1 MASQYPAQIDNSI
14 SLPPAVDNLTPI
26 VGAVVNRL
34 RTAIINTQTELGI
47 KPSGIYGT
55 VRARLDALENAITG
69 GGGANAISL
78 QGFPISATA
87 PTSGQV
93 LEYNGIEY
101 VPTTITAVLAGDIT
115 GPVGSN
121 TISQIHGTILASTT
135 PFQSAVI
142 VYDTSG
148 TQYNIRQLTE
158 DDVLPGFSI
167 NSFTTNSPYNVP
179 VELGATVFDP
189 AFTASYSSLPT
200 SAQITY
206 TNGANSPLIL
216 TTPFTSGTVSDGFSF
231 STVFSLAF
239 TLSATK
245 GVTKMA
251 TRNINWEMRSFGGV
265 GAAGATSSVTAGSF
279 GSNTAILSTADVL
292 SDEGLHTSDIGQIY
306 GPFSPTAQKIY
317 LLLQGGF
324 HAFKDQNGFTFP
336 MNSPTTVS
344 FTNQYGV
351 AGISMFLYESTNPLS
366 TPFTITVVS

>member
-1 MASQYPAQIDNSI
+1 MASQYPAQIDNNI
-14 SLPPAVDNLTPI
+14 SLPPTVDNLTPVI
-26 VGAVVNRL
+26 GAVVNRL
-34 RTAIINTQTELGI
+34 RTAIINTETELGI

-69 GGGANAISL
+69 GGGSNAISL

-87 PTSGQV
+87 PTSGQI
-93 LEYNGIEY
+93 LEYNGIQY
-101 VPTTITAVLAGDIT
+101 VPTTITAILTGDIT
-115 GPVGSN
+115 GPIGAN
-121 TISQIHGTILASTT
+121 TISQIHGTVLASTT

-142 VYDTSG
+142 VYDTAG

-167 NSFTTNSPYNVP
+167 NSFTANSPYNVP
-179 VELGATVFDP
+179 VELGATVFNP
-189 AFTASYSSLPT
+189 SFTASYSSLPT

-239 TLSATK
+239 TLSAVK
-245 GVTKMA
+245 GVTKTA
-251 TRNINWEMRSFGGV
+251 TQNVSWEVRSFGGV
-265 GAAGATSSVTAGSF
+265 GSAGATSSVAAGSF
-279 GSNTAILSTADVL
+279 GSNTAILSTTDVL
-292 SDEGLHTSDIGQIY
+292 SDEGLHISDVGQSY

-317 LLLQGGF
+317 LLLQGGS
-324 HAFKDQNGFTFP
+324 HTFKDQNGFTFP
-336 MNSPTTVS
+336 MNSPTAVS

-351 AGISMFLYESTNPLS
+351 SGISMFLYESVNSLS